1 MGELTCSLIILQCR
15 VTKMCE
21 IIAII
26 DPLQEI
32 VAVVEA
38 ATTEVTSLKSLN
50 EIELL
55 KIYEQGKEDFYH
67 EHGKNTN

>member
-26 DPLQEI
+26 EPPQEI

-38 ATTEVTSLKSLN
+38 TTEVTSLN

-67 EHGKNTN
+67 GKNTN

>member
-1 MGELTCSLIILQCR
+1 MGELTYSLITLQCQ

-26 DPLQEI
+26 EPPQEI

-38 ATTEVTSLKSLN
+38 MTVEVASLN

-55 KIYEQGKEDFYH
+55 KIYEQGKEDYSH
-67 EHGKNTN
+67 DKNSTN

>member
-1 MGELTCSLIILQCR
+1 MGELTYSLITLQCQ

-26 DPLQEI
+26 EPPQEI

-38 ATTEVTSLKSLN
+38 VTVEVASLN

-67 EHGKNTN
+67 GKTNTN

>member
-15 VTKMCE
+15 VTKMSE

-26 DPLQEI
+26 EPPQDI

-38 ATTEVTSLKSLN
+38 VTVEVASLN

-67 EHGKNTN
+67 GKNTN

>member
-1 MGELTCSLIILQCR
+1 
-15 VTKMCE
+15 MCE

-26 DPLQEI
+26 DPPQEI

-38 ATTEVTSLKSLN
+38 VTVEVASLN

-55 KIYEQGKEDFYH
+55 KIYEQAKEDYY
-67 EHGKNTN
+67 HGKNNTITTNQ

>member
-1 MGELTCSLIILQCR
+1 MGELTYSLITLQCQG
-15 VTKMCE
+15 TKMCE

-26 DPLQEI
+26 EPPQEI

-38 ATTEVTSLKSLN
+38 VTVEVASLN

-55 KIYEQGKEDFYH
+55 KIYEQGKEDYSH
-67 EHGKNTN
+67 DKNSTN